1 MPSWNRFAAVVT
13 ARWSWVITVLL
24 LAASGALMALAGQNA
39 DATSSPVPIPASA
52 ESARVSALAKDFP
65 GGDKAPVILVAS
77 RTDGATLSAADL
89 AAVDAARQRVLAAAG
104 TPGGPPPT
112 SSEDGKAAVAPVPI
126 DGGLTGFEL
135 GDTVKALR
143 KAANDGAPGDL
154 VLQITG
160 GPAFGADIA
169 DSFSGAN
176 VTLLAVTAVVVAL
189 LLIVTYRSPVLWLV
203 PLFVIAFA
211 DRTSM
216 VLGGVVA
223 DATGL
228 TADGSTTGI
237 TSVLVF
243 GAGTNYALLLISRY
257 REELLD
263 TSDHRAALRIAV
275 RNAGPAILASNA
287 TVVLAL
293 LTLLLAVVPSTRSL
307 GVQAASGL
315 LVAALFVLCALPP
328 LLAAFGT
335 RLFWPFIPRRA
346 EHAAQNTGGWYRL
359 ADWVSQS
366 RWHASR
372 SVR

>member
-1 MPSWNRFAAVVT
+1 MLGGMPSWSRFAAVVT
-13 ARWSWVITVLL
+13 ARWSWLITVLL
-24 LAASGALMALAGQNA
+24 LAAAGALMAAAGQNA
-39 DATSSPVPIPASA
+39 DATSSPIPIPASA
-52 ESARVSALAKDFP
+52 ESARASLLAKDFP

-77 RTDGATLSAADL
+77 RTDGTALSPADVT
-89 AAVDAARQRVLAAAG
+89 AFDAARQRVLTAAG
-104 TPGGPPPT
+104 TPAGPPPIT
-112 SSEDGKAAVAPVPI
+112 SGDGKAAVAPVPI

-143 KAANDGAPGDL
+143 KAANDGAPGGL
-154 VLQITG
+154 RLQITG

-176 VTLLAVTAVVVAL
+176 ITLLAVTAAVVAV
-189 LLIVTYRSPVLWLV
+189 LLIVTAL
-203 PLFVIAFA
+203 A

-223 DATGL
+223 HLTGL

-257 REELLD
+257 REELLG
-263 TSDHRAALRIAV
+263 TSDHRDALRTAV
-275 RNAGPAILASNA
+275 RHAGPAIVASNA

-315 LVAALFVLCALPP
+315 LVAAVFVLCALPP
-328 LLAAFGT
+328 LLAAYGT
-335 RLFWPFIPRRA
+335 RLFWPFIPHVGTKPA
-346 EHAAQNTGGWYRL
+346 T
-359 ADWVSQS
+359 
-366 RWHASR
+366 
-372 SVR
+372 